1 MNRKRFLGAASAA
14 LMIVI
19 VTTLVLASGASAQS
33 KYKTL
38 YKFKGGTGGSQP
50 WAGLI
55 LDANGNLYGTTLA
68 GGSHKAGTVFK
79 LTPTATGWSQTVLY
93 SFTGGAD
100 GGMNASGAG
109 LVFDGAGNLYGTA
122 GSGGVYGAGVVF
134 ELTPTS
140 SGWAE
145 SVLYSFSGAADGGY
159 PYAGLIFDSAG
170 SLYGTTWGGGRV
182 DCGNGCGVVF
192 KLAPTS
198 SGWIESV
205 LYAFGPNGQ
214 NSDAEL
220 VFDGASNLY
229 GVTWYAGAYGWGV
242 VFKLSPNSDGS
253 WTESVLYQFKG
264 YKDGAHPRAGLIF
277 DSLGNLYSTTANE
290 YASGYG
296 IVFKLVSNS
305 DGSWT
310 KHTLHQFTGGK
321 DGANPYV
328 GVTFDTGGNLYGT
341 TNGGGAFGYGV
352 AFKLTPTSTGGWTYR
367 VLHAFKDAP
376 GANPRG
382 NLVGD
387 KAGNLYGT
395 TFGDGRKTHGS
406 VFEITP

>member
-1 MNRKRFLGAASAA
+1 
-14 LMIVI
+14 
-19 VTTLVLASGASAQS
+19 
-33 KYKTL
+33 
-38 YKFKGGTGGSQP
+38 
-50 WAGLI
+50 
-55 LDANGNLYGTTLA
+55 
-68 GGSHKAGTVFK
+68 
-79 LTPTATGWSQTVLY
+79 
-93 SFTGGAD
+93 
-100 GGMNASGAG
+100 MNASGAS

-198 SGWIESV
+198 SGWIEGV

-229 GVTWYAGAYGWGV
+229 GVTWYPGAYGWGV

-253 WTESVLYQFKG
+253 WIEVCCISSKG
-264 YKDGAHPRAGLIF
+264 LQRWCPSSSGPDLRF
-277 DSLGNLYSTTANE
+277 TRQSLQ
-290 YASGYG
+290 
-296 IVFKLVSNS
+296 
-305 DGSWT
+305 
-310 KHTLHQFTGGK
+310 H
-321 DGANPYV
+321 
-328 GVTFDTGGNLYGT
+328 
-341 TNGGGAFGYGV
+341 
-352 AFKLTPTSTGGWTYR
+352 
-367 VLHAFKDAP
+367 
-376 GANPRG
+376 NPRM
-382 NLVGD
+382 NTLLD
-387 KAGNLYGT
+387 MALFSNWCPTRMEAGRSIPCISSRAART
-395 TFGDGRKTHGS
+395 EPIPMS
-406 VFEITP
+406 A